1 MAGDSDIIEVS
12 ERKTRDDDEKHCRC
26 YKHKEAKGP
35 GVPKADDIE
44 GTTLQKSTYY
54 TRVSTEYSTH
64 RVVKSGQRPAKKA
77 FLTLRDECLKANRL
91 YEDPEFPPNDF
102 SINFD
107 GVTRRT
113 YVWKRPHEIMKDAHL
128 FVEGAS
134 RFDIQQGE
142 LGDCWLLAAVSNL
155 TLNPRLF
162 HVVVPRD
169 QSLNQYYAGIFHF
182 RFWQYGKWQEV
193 IIDDMLPTYS
203 NQLMFMHSKTKNEF
217 WCALLEKAYAKLY
230 GGYEALRGGNINES
244 MVDLTGGIVEMID
257 LRNPPSNLFTVMRKS
272 YRRAALMG
280 CAIEPEHP
288 NVQAESILS
297 NGLIVR
303 HAYSVTR
310 VTSVDIT
317 SASQKLQVHSNN
329 EQALIAP
336 HLQSAIGGMCKSLMG
351 MASPTG
357 AANAPS
363 GVSQLAHSLASLA
376 NFNLNLAFP
385 EGKAE
390 LVRLHNPWGN
400 EAEWVG
406 SWGDKSPEWSTIT
419 PEEKER
425 LGLTF
430 DDDGEFWM
438 SFQDFLKNFTT
449 LEICDVSPEVFDL
462 GDEDDDE
469 DSNTTEGIIKRWQMV
484 MYEGAW
490 VSHHSAGGCRNFI
503 DTFATNPQYTIVLED
518 PDEDDDDDLCTV
530 VISIMQKNVR
540 QLKRY
545 GADYNPIGYTIYKK
559 PDDKEL
565 GEHLDVEFFKYNMS
579 IAKVPFFLNTREV
592 TSRFR
597 FLPGAYVIV
606 ASTFE
611 PEMTGEFLIRIF
623 SEAKR
628 IKL

>member
-113 YVWKRPHEIMKDAHL
+113 YVWKRPHEIVKDAHL

-317 SASQKLQVHSNN
+317 SATQKLQ
-329 EQALIAP
+329 
-336 HLQSAIGGMCKSLMG
+336 
-351 MASPTG
+351 
-357 AANAPS
+357 
-363 GVSQLAHSLASLA
+363 
-376 NFNLNLAFP
+376 
-385 EGKAE
+385 GKAE

>member
-113 YVWKRPHEIMKDAHL
+113 YVWKRPHEIVKDAHL

-317 SASQKLQVHSNN
+317 SATQKLQ
-329 EQALIAP
+329 
-336 HLQSAIGGMCKSLMG
+336 
-351 MASPTG
+351 
-357 AANAPS
+357 
-363 GVSQLAHSLASLA
+363 
-376 NFNLNLAFP
+376 
-385 EGKAE
+385 GKAE

-469 DSNTTEGIIKRWQMV
+469 ESNTTEGIIKRWQMV

>member
-317 SASQKLQVHSNN
+317 SATQKLQ
-329 EQALIAP
+329 
-336 HLQSAIGGMCKSLMG
+336 
-351 MASPTG
+351 
-357 AANAPS
+357 
-363 GVSQLAHSLASLA
+363 
-376 NFNLNLAFP
+376 
-385 EGKAE
+385 GKAE